1 MTFSQT
7 ELEAL
12 WREYGRDLHRFLRVL
27 GADHA
32 DADDL
37 VQEVLLYVARH
48 PFERRSPG
56 ETAMYL
62 RATAKSLYIKFAQR
76 SKRVIAVDLATIEAE
91 YAQAVGD
98 DSESAVEALKR
109 CIAALPERE
118 RLILDLRYT
127 RNASREE
134 MGAAL
139 NLSDGGVKNLLER
152 VKQKLKECLERR
164 RQRQA

>member
-1 MTFSQT
+1 MTFSQS
-7 ELEAL
+7 ELEDL

-32 DADDL
+32 NADDL
-37 VQEVLLYVARH
+37 VQETILYVAQH

-62 RATAKSLYIKFAQR
+62 RATAKSLFIKFAQR
-76 SKRVIAVDLATIEAE
+76 SKRVVAVDLATIEVE

-98 DSESAVEALKR
+98 DSDSAVEALKR
-109 CIAALPERE
+109 CVAELPERE
-118 RLILDLRYT
+118 RLVLDLRYT

-152 VKQKLKECLERR
+152 VKQRLKECMERGKR
-164 RQRQA
+164 

>member
-1 MTFSQT
+1 VTFSQS
-7 ELEAL
+7 ELEEL

-32 DADDL
+32 GADDL
-37 VQEVLLYVARH
+37 VQETILYVAQH
-48 PFERRSPG
+48 PFERRTPG

-62 RATAKSLYIKFAQR
+62 RAVSKSLFIKFAQR
-76 SKRVIAVDLATIEAE
+76 NRRVMAVDPDTIEAE
-91 YAQAVGD
+91 YTQAVGN
-98 DSESAVEALKR
+98 DSDGAVEQLKR
-109 CIAALPERE
+109 CIAGLSERE
-118 RLILDLRYT
+118 RMILDLRYT

-152 VKQKLKECLERR
+152 VKQRLKECMERGR
-164 RQRQA
+164 K

>member
-1 MTFSQT
+1 MTFSQS
-7 ELEAL
+7 ELEDL

-32 DADDL
+32 AADDL
-37 VQEVLLYVARH
+37 VQETILYVAQH

-62 RATAKSLYIKFAQR
+62 RAVSKSLFIKFAQR
-76 SKRVIAVDLATIEAE
+76 NKRVIAVDLATIEAE

-98 DSESAVEALKR
+98 DSDSAVEALKR
-109 CIAALPERE
+109 CVAALPERE
-118 RLILDLRYT
+118 RLVLDLRYT

-152 VKQKLKECLERR
+152 VKQRLKECMERGR
-164 RQRQA
+164 K

>member
-1 MTFSQT
+1 MTFSQS
-7 ELEAL
+7 ELEQL

-32 DADDL
+32 AADDL
-37 VQEVLLYVARH
+37 VQETILYVAQH
-48 PFERRSPG
+48 PFERRTPG

-62 RATAKSLYIKFAQR
+62 RATAKSLFIKFAQR
-76 SKRVIAVDLATIEAE
+76 SKRVIGVDLATIEAE

-98 DSESAVEALKR
+98 DSDSAIEALKR

-152 VKQKLKECLERR
+152 VKAKLKECMERGR
-164 RQRQA
+164 A

>member
-1 MTFSQT
+1 MTFSQS
-7 ELEAL
+7 ELEDL

-32 DADDL
+32 AADDL
-37 VQEVLLYVARH
+37 VQETILYVAQH
-48 PFERRSPG
+48 PFERRTPG

-62 RATAKSLYIKFAQR
+62 RAVAKSLFIKFAQR
-76 SKRVIAVDLATIEAE
+76 HKRVIAVDLATIEAE

-98 DSESAVEALKR
+98 DSDSAIEALKR

-152 VKQKLKECLERR
+152 VKAKLKECMERGR
-164 RQRQA
+164 A